1 MAATMNI
8 WRVSFQFLNAL
19 LYFFFIHH
27 SNSISWRHFYQLKCS
42 RNKQFLKDIHWSN
55 IRFVYFELFMIN
67 CLFRSLWH
75 LLQYISRPSSQSYF
89 NICQNEEIFYFTDGF
104 FFYYFNLF
112 MDQIWLNPRLNH
124 LKWYISFETSNRF
137 QAWFVWVLTKSS
149 PKKWKK

>member
-112 MDQIWLNPRLNH
+112 MDCSPNLIESKFESKIETLKMIYFIWNSQYLTV
-124 LKWYISFETSNRF
+124 LKKY
-137 QAWFVWVLTKSS
+137 
-149 PKKWKK
+149 

>member
-1 MAATMNI
+1 MNNQKPKGILSKSESFMAATMNI

-19 LYFFFIHH
+19 LYFFIHH

-112 MDQIWLNPRLNH
+112 MDCSPNLIESKIESLKMIYFIWN
-124 LKWYISFETSNRF
+124 I
-137 QAWFVWVLTKSS
+137 
-149 PKKWKK
+149 